1 MVLNDISI
9 SLSYRSALSLRFE
22 IVAVNGWYHHKAQ
35 TNEDIDSHH
44 EINLASN

>member
-22 IVAVNGWYHHKAQ
+22 IVAVHGWYHYKAQ
-35 TNEDIDSHH
+35 TNDS
-44 EINLASN
+44 ILTMK